1 MHSNLISTSHAL
13 DYCRKHKTKMIF
25 FSTYLY
31 SKTARQ
37 PTIEE
42 EKIDPANP
50 YALSKLMG
58 EQLCTFMQ
66 IILIFLISEL
76 VFLIQLAI

>member
-1 MHSNLISTSHAL
+1 M
-13 DYCRKHKTKMIF
+13 
-25 FSTYLY
+25 
-31 SKTARQ
+31 
-37 PTIEE
+37 EE
-42 EKIDPANP
+42 EKIDPANS

-76 VFLIQLAI
+76 VFLIQLATWLIYLGILLAKSFGLPL